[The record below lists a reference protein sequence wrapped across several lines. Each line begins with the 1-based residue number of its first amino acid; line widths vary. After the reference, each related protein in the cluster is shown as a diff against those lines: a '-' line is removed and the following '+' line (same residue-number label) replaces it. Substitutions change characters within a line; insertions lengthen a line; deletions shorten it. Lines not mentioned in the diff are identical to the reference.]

1 MFEAF
6 PSQIRLH
13 NQTKQPRD
21 ESADCIT
28 YCQQSQC
35 KLFLLRRDMSRDGM
49 GRVQYQHSS
58 NQTKGK
64 AEENYYPHVPE
75 EMIPGF

>member
-6 PSQIRLH
+6 PSQIRLYD
-13 NQTKQPRD
+13 QTKHPCY

-28 YCQQSQC
+28 YCQQSQG
-35 KLFLLRRDMSRDGM
+35 KLFLVGRYMSRDGM
-49 GRVQYQHSS
+49 GRVQDQHSS
-58 NQTKGK
+58 NQPKGK